1 MEFQEAIEKIKS
13 GIEEID
19 QHILLPYLSSE
30 KATERFYYNF
40 HLAQAFVEVEKFE
53 QAKSFIERAWFL
65 SRFSEEV
72 LPLYILIN
80 KQLQDVSAIQQA
92 YKRLGM
98 IASKKGKI
106 IDSIN
111 YFNQSMYAYAQTL
124 GIDKY
129 NYDYDILDCIENMA
143 KSYRFY
149 PKKRSLSSNT
159 FKIKVAYLTYLATVE
174 TSVFYRINLTLAQF
188 HDKSKFE
195 IAFFIPR
202 PESEFVNSNDIIGI
216 LEEHNC
222 QVVLTPSS
230 NYLSEEEALIW
241 IAKKIYQFSPDILVT
256 NAGLADLRQYFI
268 MSLTPASVIVN
279 SLYAGPAQYVSPN
292 ADWSIASAIHPLLD
306 SPCNTSLIGLELDL
320 TEHKNIGS
328 YDKKFFKIPDDSL
341 VILSAGRPQ
350 KFQDIEF
357 WKVIIDL
364 INLHQDLYYVAIGLN
379 QDQLPIS
386 LPKEI
391 SSRFRILKWREDYL
405 KILGIADIVIDT
417 YPSGG
422 GFTLVDAMALG
433 IPVITFANDY
443 MKLYD
448 QVNWSL
454 GDELV
459 LIPDLIIERGNPQK
473 VIEEI
478 SKLISDTYSRHDT
491 GQKCQEFIYNSRGH
505 PERFVKSYEDI
516 YKKIISGIVYQNDN
530 DWDKHILSTFNR
542 GKLFIKYKIQRIIV
556 KIKRRLKGI
565 VQLMRDEC

>member
-1 MEFQEAIEKIKS
+1 MDFQEAVEKIKS
-13 GIEEID
+13 GIEVD
-19 QHILLPYLSSE
+19 QHILLHYLSSE
-30 KATERFYYNF
+30 KSKERFSCNF
-40 HLAQAFVEVEKFE
+40 QLAQAFAEIENFE
-53 QAKSFIERAWFL
+53 QAKPFIERAWFL

-80 KQLQDVSAIQQA
+80 KQLQDISAIQQA

-98 IASKKGKI
+98 IASKKGKN

-129 NYDYDILDCIENMA
+129 NYDYDILECIENMA
-143 KSYRFY
+143 KPYRFY
-149 PKKRSLSSNT
+149 PKKRGLSSNT
-159 FKIKVAYLTYLATVE
+159 SKIKVAYLTYLATDK
-174 TSVFYRINLTLAQF
+174 TSVFYRINLSLAQF

-195 IAFFIPR
+195 ITFFIPR
-202 PESEFVNSNDIIGI
+202 PESEFENSNDIIEI
-216 LEEHNC
+216 LEKHNC
-222 QVVLTPSS
+222 QVILTPSS

-241 IAKKIYQFSPDILVT
+241 IAKKIHQFSPNILVT

-268 MSLTPASVIVN
+268 MSLTPAPVIVN

-306 SPCNTSLIGLELDL
+306 SPCDTSFVGLELDL
-320 TEHKNIGS
+320 TEHKNTES
-328 YDKKFFKIPDDSL
+328 YDKQFFEIPDDSL
-341 VILSAGRPQ
+341 VLLSAGRPQ

-357 WKVIIDL
+357 WKAIVDL

-391 SSRFRILKWREDYL
+391 SSRFRILKWRDDYL

-422 GFTLVDAMALG
+422 GFVLIDAMALG
-433 IPVITFANDY
+433 IPVITFTNDY

-448 QVNWSL
+448 QVNWSI
-454 GDELV
+454 GEEIV
-459 LIPDLIIERGNPQK
+459 LIPDLIIERGNFK
-473 VIEEI
+473 KIIEEI
-478 SKLISDTYSRHDT
+478 SKLIYYPQYRYEM
-491 GQKCQEFIYNSRGH
+491 GQKGQDLIYDHKGH
-505 PERFVKSYEDI
+505 PERCVKSYEDI
-516 YKKIISGIVYQNDN
+516 YEKIVSDIVNQKITALDR
-530 DWDKHILSTFNR
+530 HILSIFNR
-542 GKLFIKYKIQRIIV
+542 INLSIKSKAQIILA
-556 KIKRRLKGI
+556 KIKRKLKNI
-565 VQLMRDEC
+565 LLLFK

>member
-1 MEFQEAIEKIKS
+1 MNFQEAVEKIKS
-13 GIEEID
+13 GMEVD

-30 KATERFYYNF
+30 KSKERFLYNF
-40 HLAQAFVEVEKFE
+40 QLAQAFAEIKSFE
-53 QAKSFIERAWFL
+53 QAKPFIERAWFL
-65 SRFSEEV
+65 SKFSEEV

-80 KQLQDVSAIQQA
+80 KQLEDIFAIQQA

-111 YFNQSMYAYAQTL
+111 YFNQSMYAYAQIL
-124 GIDKY
+124 GIDQY

-143 KSYRFY
+143 QPYRFY

-159 FKIKVAYLTYLATVE
+159 SKIKVAYLSYLATDK
-174 TSVFYRINLTLAQF
+174 TSVFYRINLSLAQF

-202 PESEFVNSNDIIGI
+202 PESEFENSNNIEK
-216 LEEHNC
+216 LLKKHNC
-222 QVVLTPSS
+222 QVILTPSS

-241 IAKKIYQFSPDILVT
+241 IAKKIYQFSPHILVT

-268 MSLTPASVIVN
+268 MSLTPASLIVN

-306 SPCNTSLIGLELDL
+306 SPCDTSFVGLELDL
-320 TEHKNIGS
+320 TKHKNTES
-328 YDKKFFKIPDDSL
+328 YDKQFFEIPSNSL

-350 KFQDIEF
+350 KFQSIEF

-364 INLHQDLYYVAIGLN
+364 LNLHQDLYYVAIGLN

-386 LPKEI
+386 LPQEI

-422 GFTLVDAMALG
+422 GFILVDAMALG

-454 GDELV
+454 GEELV
-459 LIPDLIIERGNPQK
+459 LIPNLIIERGNPQK

-478 SKLISDTYSRHDT
+478 SKLISDPHCRHEI
-491 GQKCQEFIYNSRGH
+491 GQKCQEFICANRGY
-505 PERFVKSYEDI
+505 PERFVKSYEDT
-516 YKKIISGIVYQNDN
+516 YEKIISDIVDQKIIPL
-530 DWDKHILSTFNR
+530 DKHILSIFNR
-542 GKLFIKYKIQRIIV
+542 IDLSIKCKPQMILAILAKIKGKLKNILLLFK
-556 KIKRRLKGI
+556 
-565 VQLMRDEC
+565 